1 MLKEGCWL
9 TMLQQLKLIVT
20 ETYLFQNIN
29 YIYNRKT
36 TTVAV
41 DLQTIKS
48 FCMHNYLHK
57 LKYIYVKECIL
68 LVKVKFFI

>member
-57 LKYIYVKECIL
+57 LIYICERVY
-68 LVKVKFFI
+68 FIGNFK